1 MFNHFFDILITYNIF
16 FGRKTMALQPQKA
29 SFFRKEMRES
39 GVNLS
44 TLLSEI
50 QKARTFYEKSGN
62 NTQTEE
68 LSLLEDEILSQHPEL
83 NQQQPEQTAPADAAP
98 DAPEGSDSGNAQEQL
113 NVAEDV
119 LNNPA
124 AEK

>member
-1 MFNHFFDILITYNIF
+1 
-16 FGRKTMALQPQKA
+16 MALQPQKA

-83 NQQQPEQTAPADAAP
+83 NQQQPEQTAPADTAP

-119 LNNPA
+119 LN
-124 AEK
+124 KIMSL